1 MHMGDINP
9 ESLRTVE
16 PRSLL
21 ARLKAFWGA
30 KLRWRQAG
38 RYRLNREGEACLGLE
53 LCVGEASFSFA
64 LDDSVMRT
72 VAGRWQ
78 VDSQENTVDFALP
91 SGERRLLR
99 ARNPLNLLMLTGDGE
114 QPAFL
119 VFDLFEEFDSL
130 DSQCAIVLRV
140 YAESAAEP
148 QSYRIGLKQPRPAVI
163 MLPPDF
169 THMNLG
175 VRLAGSGKLPPL
187 RLCMGVPSSF
197 SAIGPKMRA
206 DIRARIQKL
215 QRGDG
220 FAWHNHLDPGH
231 RDNAMLATLASQA
244 QVISARLQDT
254 AKHLAIVRRQADE
267 LVAELGC
274 SGNDHLDGFA
284 KFYESVD
291 EGLNALTLSQMRM
304 ARARASLTPLL
315 SGDAAENASPV
326 EVPKYSRVTSSVL
339 WRRKIAQ
346 EAAKTVRK
354 IGLFGALTNL
364 WRQVEFVEFKIILV
378 ELAELLSEDDPAMAH
393 QCLVLSL
400 GLDPQAK
407 RAHYA
412 SAKLFKWG
420 ALTSAG
426 RLLEEAEG
434 EDVTRFIG
442 ELRLALHV
450 RDAAHS
456 MIPPKATSHRK
467 EDVSVAYVA
476 SSSQPWSVAG
486 YAIRTH
492 EMLTTMVRRDVD
504 ITCFT
509 RPGFP
514 WDRPDI
520 LADPDALESERL
532 QVGDVTY
539 LHCQTPFVEADPEN
553 YMQNAARILK
563 DRIEAEGRTIVHAA
577 SNYRNGLP
585 ALIAARSLG
594 LPFIYEVRGLWELTA
609 ASRRRGWEDTE
620 RFEYERQIE
629 RLIVREADLVF
640 TITGAVRDELLAG
653 FGEDEVDAGR
663 FQLLSNAIDPGAFE
677 PAARDEKL
685 AAKLEIEA
693 EDFVLVYAGSLL
705 EYEGLDDV
713 IDAVGLLR
721 QRNIP
726 AKLIVVGA
734 GRAADELKRR
744 APELVACGA
753 VTFQGKVKPDK
764 IRSYLSLADA
774 VPIVR
779 KPFRV
784 CELVSPLKPFE
795 AMSMEKVVIVSDLQA
810 LGEIVRD
817 DVTGRICQP
826 GDPADL
832 ARVVQE
838 LYENPE
844 ASMTMGKAARRWV
857 IKNHSWDHHA
867 KRLEAAYASL
877 VA

>member
-1 MHMGDINP
+1 MRMGEITP
-9 ESLRTVE
+9 GSSRTVE

-30 KLRWRQAG
+30 NLRWRRAG
-38 RYRLNREGEACLGLE
+38 RYRLNHEGETFLGLE
-53 LCVGEASFSFA
+53 LCVGDASFSFA
-64 LDDSVMRT
+64 LDDAIARAA
-72 VAGRWQ
+72 AGRWQ
-78 VDSQENTVDFALP
+78 IDPHENTLDFAMRP
-91 SGERRLLR
+91 GERRLLR
-99 ARNPLNLLMLTGDGE
+99 ARNPLDLSTLTGEGE

-119 VFDLFEEFDSL
+119 VFDLFDDFGDLHPE
-130 DSQCAIVLRV
+130 CAVVIRV
-140 YAESAAEP
+140 YAKSAAEP
-148 QSYRIGLKQPRPAVI
+148 QSYRIGLKRPRPVVI

-169 THMNLG
+169 SHLNLG
-175 VRLAGSGKLPPL
+175 VRLAGSGKLAPL
-187 RLCMGVPSSF
+187 QLCMGVPSSF
-197 SAIGPKMRA
+197 SAIGPKMRS

-220 FAWHNHLDPGH
+220 FAWHDHLDPGQRAH
-231 RDNAMLATLASQA
+231 AMAATLASQS

-267 LVAELGC
+267 LAAELAG
-274 SGNDHLDGFA
+274 SRDDHLDEFA
-284 KFYESVD
+284 KFYEAID
-291 EGLNALTLSQMRM
+291 EGLNTLTLSQMRM

-315 SGDAAENASPV
+315 GCDAAEDKSLV
-326 EVPKYSRVTSSVL
+326 QVPKYSRVTSSPS
-339 WRRKIAQ
+339 WRREIAL
-346 EAAKTVRK
+346 EAAKSMRK

-378 ELAELLSEDDPAMAH
+378 ELAEILSEDDPAMAH

-426 RLLEEAEG
+426 RLLEDAKG
-434 EDVTRFIG
+434 EEVTRFIG
-442 ELRLALHV
+442 ELRLALHL
-450 RDAAHS
+450 RATAQRL
-456 MIPPKATSHRK
+456 IPPKAGPQMQKS
-467 EDVSVAYVA
+467 VSVAYVA

-486 YAIRTH
+486 YAIRTQ
-492 EMLTTMVRRDVD
+492 EMLTTMMRRDVD
-504 ITCFT
+504 ISCFT

-520 LADPDALESERL
+520 VSDPDALESEQL

-553 YMQNAARILK
+553 YMQNAARILG
-563 DRIEAEGRTIVHAA
+563 DRIKAEGRTIVHAA

-609 ASRRRGWEDTE
+609 ASRRRGWEATE
-620 RFEYERQIE
+620 RFDYERQIE

-640 TITGAVRDELLAG
+640 TITVAVRDELLAG
-653 FGEDEVDAGR
+653 FDEGEVDAGR
-663 FQLLSNAIDPGAFE
+663 FELLSNAIDPGAFE
-677 PAARDEKL
+677 PAERDEKL
-685 AAKLEIEA
+685 AAKIGIEPQ
-693 EDFVLVYAGSLL
+693 DFVLVYAGSLL

-713 IDAVGLLR
+713 IEAVGLLR

-726 AKLIVVGA
+726 AKLVVVGA
-734 GRAADELKRR
+734 GRAADELKSQ
-744 APELVACGA
+744 AKDLVACGA

-795 AMSMEKVVIVSDLQA
+795 AMSMEKAVIVSDLRA
-810 LGEIVRD
+810 LREIVED
-817 DVTGRICQP
+817 GVTGRICRP
-826 GDPADL
+826 GDPLDL
-832 ARVVQE
+832 ARVVEE

-844 ASMTMGKAARRWV
+844 ASIAMGKAARRWV

-867 KRLEAAYASL
+867 KRLEAAYASF